1 MPKPILWVVGA
12 VLALVLL
19 VFGGRMYATRL
30 MSQRALTP
38 KPLGNA
44 TPAAVAIPFV
54 RIAVQSGDRMLIG
67 WWVRAPGELGKPAPA
82 LLFLHGNASTIADY
96 VTLQRFFYRQGVS
109 TMVFDYT
116 GFGASGGSASLSNAV
131 QDAGRVA
138 SAFADSA
145 GAARKV
151 AMGSALGAT
160 VLLQAIDS
168 VQPHVNGIVIEGVDA
183 SVKESAVRSGRL
195 PKFVA
200 PLVNDIGNNVDA
212 AARVR
217 VPLLAVQS
225 REDSRTPFDDAMR
238 VTSIIPSKTSL
249 VKHWRKGHAALI
261 ASSKV
266 CDWQPVLSFVK
277 SGALPAGKVDSTDA
291 CAVAKAAADSAKA
304 AAAAR
309 AAAQTKA
316 APPRAGAK
324 SGAGARAP
332 AKAPSPAT
340 KTPAKKKP

>member
-1 MPKPILWVVGA
+1 MPKPVLWITGA
-12 VLALVLL
+12 VLALLL
-19 VFGGRMYATRL
+19 LGFGGRMYATRL

-38 KPLGNA
+38 KALGSA

-54 RIAVQSGDRMLIG
+54 RISVQSGDRMLIG
-67 WWVRAPGELGKPAPA
+67 WWVRARGDAGKPAPA

-116 GFGASGGSASLSNAV
+116 GFGASGGTASLSNAV

-138 SAFADSA
+138 RAFFDSA
-145 GAARKV
+145 GVARKV

-168 VQPHVNGIVIEGVDA
+168 VQPQVNGIVIEGVDA
-183 SVKESAVRSGRL
+183 SVKESAVRAGRL
-195 PKFVA
+195 PKFIA
-200 PLVNDIGNNVDA
+200 PLVADIGNNVTA

-217 VPLLAVQS
+217 VPTLAIQS
-225 REDSRTPFDDAMR
+225 REDSRTPFDNAMR
-238 VTSIIPSKTSL
+238 VVAAIPSKTSL

-266 CDWQPVLSFVK
+266 CDWQPVLAFVK
-277 SGALPAGKVDSTDA
+277 SGVLPAAKVDSTDV
-291 CAVAKAAADSAKA
+291 CALAKAAADSAKA

-316 APPRAGAK
+316 TPRKAVTKSGTGAK
-324 SGAGARAP
+324 ARV
-332 AKAPSPAT
+332 KAPAT
-340 KTPAKKKP
+340 KP